1 MTFTLLAAVPAAILT
16 AMYLYEQRR
25 AAPLPLRARA
35 ARSTRD
41 NAIRGLRG

>member
-16 AMYLYEQRR
+16 AMYLFERR
-25 AAPLPLRARA
+25 RPVPLKARA

-41 NAIRGLRG
+41 NALSGRR

>member
-16 AMYLYEQRR
+16 ALYLYERR
-25 AAPLPLRARA
+25 SQPVLIRARA

-41 NAIRGLRG
+41 NAVRGRR

>member
-16 AMYLYEQRR
+16 AMYLYERR
-25 AAPLPLRARA
+25 EPPVFLKARA

-41 NAIRGLRG
+41 NAIRGRRG

>member
-16 AMYLYEQRR
+16 AMYLYERR
-25 AAPLPLRARA
+25 SRVLPLRAVA

-41 NAIRGLRG
+41 NAVRGRRYR